1 MKKAIFLA
9 ALTLS
14 ACSLRPYNAPKP
26 ETWSGTVP
34 PLFTTQTYDASWWRQ
49 FDDPILE
56 TLESN
61 ALAANHDVRIA
72 AARFDQARAALSD
85 VALDRF
91 PAVTADAAVDKRKQV
106 IPGFTNDRVQTTTY
120 RAGFDAFWELDVF
133 GRVRSAVR
141 AAGAT
146 AESFDATLDDV
157 RVIVAAEVARNYFEL
172 RGLQQRLAV
181 AERSLANQRETLRL
195 TQIRRDAGSG
205 EEFDV
210 ASAAA
215 RVAAIEASLPP
226 IRTAIAAREHRIAV
240 LTGRRPGDLGVD
252 LSPRGYPPLAKA
264 LPLGDVSTFLRRRP
278 DIRSA
283 ERQLAAATAREG
295 IAAADLFPHVS
306 ITGFLGFIA
315 GRGNLF
321 GEAQSRAWAVTPA
334 LSWSALDIGSARA
347 RLRGAEAG
355 TREAEALYEQAV
367 LRALEETENALV
379 NYSEQQQRLVKLN
392 DQARESARASA
403 IARAR
408 YREGVADFL
417 SLLDA
422 ERTQLQAEDAV
433 AEAESQ
439 VFTSVV
445 AVYKSLGGITG
456 ERPSRPQPASVPL
469 AGDRDRAGRPIAAGG
484 TPALQGGTH
493 ESARAAGR

>member
-1 MKKAIFLA
+1 MRKAIILLA
-9 ALTLS
+9 LGLS
-14 ACSLRPYNAPKP
+14 ACTLRPYHAPRP

-34 PLFTTQTYDASWWRQ
+34 PLFTKQSYDANWWRQ
-49 FDDPILE
+49 FDDPVLE
-56 TLESN
+56 SLESN
-61 ALAANHDVRIA
+61 ALQANHDVRIA
-72 AARFDQARAALSD
+72 LARFDQARAAFSD
-85 VALDRF
+85 VALDRY
-91 PAVTADAAVDKRKQV
+91 PVVTADGSADKRKQV
-106 IPGFTNDRVQTTTY
+106 IPGFIDERIEVTTY

-133 GRVRSAVR
+133 GRVRSSVR
-141 AAGAT
+141 ASRAT
-146 AESFDATLDDV
+146 AESFEASLDDV

-181 AERSLANQRETLRL
+181 ADRSLVNQRETLRL
-195 TQIRRDAGSG
+195 TQIRRNAGIG

-226 IRTAIAAREHRIAV
+226 IRTAIAEREHRIAV
-240 LTGRRPGDLGVD
+240 LLGRQPDKLDVD
-252 LSPRGYPPLAKA
+252 LSPRPYPTLAKE
-264 LPLGDVSTFLRRRP
+264 LPLGDVDTFLRRRP

-283 ERQLAAATAREG
+283 ERQLAAAAAREG

-321 GEAQSRAWAVTPA
+321 GEAESRAWAVTPA
-334 LSWSALDIGSARA
+334 LSWSAFDIGSARA

-355 TREAEALYEQAV
+355 TREAEARYEQTV
-367 LRALEETENALV
+367 LHALEETGNALV

-392 DQARESARASA
+392 DQARESARAAA

-445 AVYKSLGGITG
+445 AVYKSLGGI
-456 ERPSRPQPASVPL
+456 SM
-469 AGDRDRAGRPIAAGG
+469 GG
-484 TPALQGGTH
+484 ANESQVA
-493 ESARAAGR
+493 SAR